1 MTADSNTE
9 LVEQGRSRF
18 CLQLFP
24 EASQWATPVVIALAV
39 ISVLYGALL
48 AIGQTDVMR
57 LIAYTSI
64 SHFGFIVLGIFAMTS
79 TGFAGSTLY
88 MVNHGFTTAAL
99 FLIAAMMVSRRGSKR
114 ISDFGGW
121 QRVTPVLAGSFLV
134 AGLSGLALPGL
145 GAFVAEFLT
154 LVGTFQ
160 RYPIPAVIATFGII
174 LAALYILLMYKRMAT
189 GPVPESAAG
198 TRDLGSREKWVVAPA
213 HRPVPRPRL
222 LPEAGPRHD
231 QPGGVDH
238 PRLHGSRRPGAH
250 RPRQRG
256 RGREVSAIAVSR
268 AARAVRRGDAQLRRA
283 PAAPHRL
290 RVRPHRGARRG
301 LRPPGDPVSRSRSPS
316 PSSGWSARFLAV
328 VLVAVNNQT
337 STAGLASG
345 TGVKGSVVID
355 GPALFLQGAVL
366 VLSFMGVLT
375 MAERLGGVGSDAFTP
390 MGAATP
396 GSGQEALAVRA
407 GLATSE
413 VFPLALFSIGGMMLF
428 LAAGDLITMFVALE
442 VLSLPLYIL
451 VGLARRRRLLS
462 QEASL
467 KYFLLG
473 SFSSA
478 FFLFGTALLFGY
490 SGSVYLSDIAD
501 AITNGQSMMNGLL
514 VPGVAAR
521 GGRPAVQDR
530 RSAVPR
536 VGPGR
541 LRGRTRPRSPG
552 GWRPRRSSRRSAR
565 SCAWS
570 TSASPATGGTGR
582 RPSPSS
588 RSSR

>member
-1 MTADSNTE
+1 VSA
-9 LVEQGRSRF
+9 
-18 CLQLFP
+18 
-24 EASQWATPVVIALAV
+24 IALPELPAQFV
-39 ISVLYGALL
+39 AATLNYGALL
-48 AIGQTDVMR
+48 PL
-57 LIAYTSI
+57 LIV
-64 SHFGFIVLGIFAMTS
+64 FGFALIGVL
-79 TGFAGSTLY
+79 
-88 MVNHGFTTAAL
+88 VE
-99 FLIAAMMVSRRGSKR
+99 
-114 ISDFGGW
+114 
-121 QRVTPVLAGSFLV
+121 
-134 AGLSGLALPGL
+134 
-145 GAFVAEFLT
+145 AFVPKETRYAVQVAIT
-154 LVGTFQ
+154 LIGL
-160 RYPIPAVIATFGII
+160 I
-174 LAALYILLMYKRMAT
+174 
-189 GPVPESAAG
+189 
-198 TRDLGSREKWVVAPA
+198 
-213 HRPVPRPRL
+213 
-222 LPEAGPRHD
+222 
-231 QPGGVDH
+231 
-238 PRLHGSRRPGAH
+238 GA
-250 RPRQRG
+250 
-256 RGREVSAIAVSR
+256 
-268 AARAVRRGDAQLRRA
+268 
-283 PAAPHRL
+283 
-290 RVRPHRGARRG
+290 
-301 LRPPGDPVSRSRSPS
+301 
-316 PSSGWSARFLAV
+316 FLAV

-514 VPGVAAR
+514 VPGVLLVAVGLLFKIGAVPFHAWVPDAYEGAPTPVTGWMAAATKLAAFGAILRVVYVGIAGDRWDWAPAVTVVAILTMIVGAVLSVTQTDIKRILAYSSIAHAGFILVGVLAFDR
-521 GGRPAVQDR
+521 GGVSGVMFYLVCYGLMTIA
-530 RSAVPR
+530 AFGI
-536 VGPGR
+536 VGLVRDQGNQSEATR
-541 LRGRTRPRSPG
+541 LTQWAGL
-552 GWRPRRSSRRSAR
+552 
-565 SCAWS
+565 
-570 TSASPATGGTGR
+570 GR
-582 RPSPSS
+582 RHPLTAAIFAFLLLAFAGIPLTSGFTAKFAVFEPALRSGGAGTVMVIVGLLCSAITVFVYVRVIVLMYFNDAQGDTVGVVTPSALTQVAIGAGALLTLVLGVAPSS
-588 RSSR
+588 LLLLADNASQFLR